1 MWPIQGTLTQCHA
14 LRFSSFSDDNTVVGV
29 CPCSYVHGG
38 YELLLNSY
46 RIDYFKNTWLGADA
60 GNRHNMEVRDVLGTA
75 VYAGPAPAC

>member
-1 MWPIQGTLTQCHA
+1 
-14 LRFSSFSDDNTVVGV
+14 
-29 CPCSYVHGG
+29 VHGG